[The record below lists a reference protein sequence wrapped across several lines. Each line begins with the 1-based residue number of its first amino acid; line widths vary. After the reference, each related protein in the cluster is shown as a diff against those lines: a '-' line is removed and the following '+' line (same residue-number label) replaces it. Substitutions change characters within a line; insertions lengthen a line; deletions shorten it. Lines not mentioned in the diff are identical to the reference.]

1 MTDSPTPPAAPVAGA
16 TARTSRGRILL
27 ARTLTV
33 IGILLLLVSVLSNF
47 VKREAL
53 DESQFRDTSRA
64 LIADDTIRNQVSA
77 TLVDQLYSNVDIADA
92 LAGKLPDNLQG
103 LAGPISGIAREAADR
118 TAQRLLE
125 RPRVQDTFVT
135 ASSLAQQQFIAVLD
149 GDTRML
155 ETTGGKVV
163 LDVRPL
169 VLQLGDRFSFIP
181 DLESR
186 IPESAAKVTI
196 LESDQ
201 LSAAQDVTK
210 ALRFV
215 ANWIW
220 VLVLAAWGGAIWL
233 AGGRRRIET
242 RAIAIGVIA
251 AGFLVLVVRTLA
263 GRYLVDE
270 LVVSDSVRPAAANA
284 YDILTRLLS
293 GAGWTGVILGV
304 VALVGVWVTGAGAR
318 ATAARRGLAPYLRRP
333 EVAFGTLVVVYL
345 LVLWWQPTPQF
356 GFPINILIFFVLAVI
371 GLEAI
376 RRQAGREFPD
386 AEAGSPVAAI
396 RAAVSST
403 RKPSE
408 APGTTAELERL
419 ARLHADGELD
429 DAEYAAAKARLL
441 GSS

>member
-1 MTDSPTPPAAPVAGA
+1 MTDSPTPPAAPATGAG
-16 TARTSRGRILL
+16 ARTSRGRILL

-33 IGILLLLVSVLSNF
+33 IGILLLLVSMLSNF

-64 LIADDTIRNQVSA
+64 LIADDTVRDQLA
-77 TLVDQLYSNVDIADA
+77 LTLVDQLYENVDIANT
-92 LAGKLPDNLQG
+92 LAEQLPGNLQG
-103 LAGPISGIAREAADR
+103 LAGPISGIAREAVDR

-220 VLVLAAWGGAIWL
+220 ILVLAAWGGAIWL
-233 AGGRRRIET
+233 ARGRRRIET
-242 RAIAIGVIA
+242 RAIATGVIV
-251 AGFLVLVVRTLA
+251 AGVLVLLVRTLA

-270 LVVSDSVRPAAANA
+270 LVVYDSVRPAVANA
-284 YDILTRLLS
+284 YDILTRLLA
-293 GAGWTGVILGV
+293 GAGWTAVIFGV
-304 VALVGVWVTGAGAR
+304 VALIGVWVTGKGAR
-318 ATAARRGLAPYLRRP
+318 ATAVRRWLAPYLQRP
-333 EVAFGTLVVVYL
+333 EIAYGTLVVAYL
-345 LVLWWQPTPQF
+345 LLLWWQPTPQF
-356 GFPINILIFFVLAVI
+356 GFPINILIFFVLALI
-371 GLEAI
+371 GLETI
-376 RRQAGREFPD
+376 RRQAAREFPD

-403 RKPSE
+403 RKPS
-408 APGTTAELERL
+408 TTPSTSGELERL
-419 ARLHADGELD
+419 ARLHASGELD

-441 GSS
+441 GGS